1 MKNGS
6 HSATTLAGRTA
17 LPFVIA
23 TGAQRSGGAYSRP
36 SSSHTLSKAP
46 EVLERRKGGETGV
59 KAVQLLEVD
68 DVWAAGNAGRWS
80 RDLLSSAL
88 SRSDTPMGLTVLDG
102 RTQDLVA
109 FCVLPQLV
117 KDPAAYCLEYADGTC
132 ATLLLLNGAI
142 MDNSS
147 CRRLP
152 T

>member
-1 MKNGS
+1 
-6 HSATTLAGRTA
+6 
-17 LPFVIA
+17 
-23 TGAQRSGGAYSRP
+23 
-36 SSSHTLSKAP
+36 
-46 EVLERRKGGETGV
+46 VLERRKGGETGV